1 MAGGRCLCHSLRS
14 LGGQKPSRSYEGAPE
29 RAKDHNHVQKCAPG
43 AQSPSLVLGL
53 RKLWLPL
60 PPCPF
65 LIPLQTEMSSC
76 TLEIS
81 NLPSNLSQVSSPET
95 ACVAGLDSHP
105 SFLRASSSFVLA
117 HHPPQRLCAPLP
129 RHQLVLSWS
138 RLPTSLRR
146 GLERNLD
153 TSQEGGKDPGIRWG
167 RKTRPLSLQIPYPS
181 PSLSQ
186 TKPEHPTQLLLTL
199 CALSREPLGSTG
211 LLRIYPRTKTHLRGP
226 SCA

>member
-1 MAGGRCLCHSLRS
+1 MPVP
-14 LGGQKPSRSYEGAPE
+14 QPQVSR
-29 RAKDHNHVQKCAPG
+29 RAKAIALLRGG
-43 AQSPSLVLGL
+43 ARARQRSQPRAKMCSWSPVSKSLVLGL

-60 PPCPF
+60 SPCPF

-95 ACVAGLDSHP
+95 ACGAGLDSHP
-105 SFLRASSSFVLA
+105 SFLQASSSFVLA
-117 HHPPQRLCAPLP
+117 HHLPQRLCAQLP

-138 RLPTSLRR
+138 WLPTSLRR

-186 TKPEHPTQLLLTL
+186 TKPERPTQLLLTL
-199 CALSREPLGSTG
+199 SAHSPEDL
-211 LLRIYPRTKTHLRGP
+211 
-226 SCA
+226 